1 MIISREKYDKVN
13 ARNVDLAG
21 QVRDLNKE
29 SRCLYT
35 ENKDL
40 RFENEELK
48 ELLKRIE
55 ELATSNTYNNDKAV
69 LGKIKEVISDYQSTN
84 NF

>member
-1 MIISREKYDKVN
+1 MIITRKEYDKVN
-13 ARNVDLAG
+13 ARNVNLAG

-29 SRCLYT
+29 NRCLYV

-40 RFENEELK
+40 RFENEELQD
-48 ELLKRIE
+48 LIVRIAG
-55 ELATSNTYNNDKAV
+55 LATSNTYNNDKAV

>member
-1 MIISREKYDKVN
+1 MFISRKEYDKVN

-29 SRCLYT
+29 NRCLYT

-40 RFENEELK
+40 RFENEELQD
-48 ELLKRIE
+48 LLKRVE

-69 LGKIKEVISDYQSTN
+69 LGKIKEVISRYQSTN

>member
-1 MIISREKYDKVN
+1 MFISRKEYDKVN
-13 ARNVDLAG
+13 ARNVNLAG

-29 SRCLYT
+29 NKCLYT

-40 RFENEELK
+40 RFENEELQD
-48 ELLKRIE
+48 LLKRVE
-55 ELATSNTYNNDKAV
+55 ELATKNTLGNEKAI
-69 LGKIKEVISDYQSTN
+69 LRTIKEVISDYQSTN